1 MNRRTSLVLL
11 TLLVLFALAATAE
24 EAQKPAGQTIDPL
37 ANNKAKSAEFFAK
50 LDAEEGVKKLP
61 SGLRIRMT
69 QDGTGPSPAST
80 DTVRV
85 HYRGTFLDGREFDSS
100 YKRGKPAQFSLMRVV
115 PCWTE
120 GLQLIKTG
128 GKATLWCP
136 SEIAY
141 GDSGRGP
148 IPPGATLQFEVELIE
163 IAGGAPAAAKP

>member
-1 MNRRTSLVLL
+1 MNRRISLLL
-11 TLLVLFALAATAE
+11 ALLVFSGLAAAAE
-24 EAQKPAGQTIDPL
+24 EAPAGQTIDPL

-50 LDAEEGVKKLP
+50 LDAEPGVKKLP

-69 QDGTGPSPAST
+69 QEGDGPSPAST
-80 DTVRV
+80 DMVRV
-85 HYRGTFLDGREFDSS
+85 HYRGTFLDGKEFDSS
-100 YKRGKPAQFSLMRVV
+100 YKRGKPAQFSLMQVV
-115 PCWTE
+115 ACWTE

-148 IPPGATLQFEVELIE
+148 IPPGATLQFEVELVE
-163 IAGGAPAAAKP
+163 ITGGAAAVKP